1 MTSNH
6 AAKIKALLSKTIENG
21 ATEDEAI
28 AAAMKARELMDKYDI
43 DLTTLDMKAEGFET
57 LINQYFAVSPE
68 HRAATAIAV
77 AVAAYTDTKVYGTNN
92 RSAIAYFG
100 LKSDVA
106 FATWLETTLVGFV
119 VRNAEVYIKEWK
131 AQQFVPNS
139 GATKTER
146 LSFIMGCSAR
156 IAKRLR
162 DEADKRRESKGTGSM
177 ALVVRDKAQ
186 VVTEEWAK
194 LNMKLG
200 KAAGQKV
207 RLSNSGWD
215 SGARTGDEARWDK
228 PVNTDQQRRLT

>member
-6 AAKIKALLSKTIENG
+6 AAKIKALLSKTVDNG

-77 AVAAYTDTKVYGTNN
+77 AVAAYTDTKVYGTHN

-100 LKSDVA
+100 LKSDVT

-119 VRNAEVYIKEWK
+119 IRNAEVYIKDWK
-131 AQQFVPNS
+131 ARQFQLHS
-139 GATKTER
+139 GATKTEK
-146 LSFIMGCSAR
+146 LSFILGCSAR
-156 IAKRLR
+156 IAKRLH
-162 DEADKRRESKGTGSM
+162 DEAAKRKSATGAGSM

-194 LNMKLG
+194 LNMKLSRAKG
-200 KAAGQKV
+200 AKV
-207 RLSNSGWD
+207 RLSNSGYD
-215 SGARTGDEARWDK
+215 SGAATGDTARWDK
-228 PVNTDQQRRLT
+228 PVETDQQRRLT